1 MASKEN
7 GRTETDSERVGDIRR
22 ASFVGIIGNALLS
35 AAKIGAGIA
44 GGSYAL
50 ISDGIDSATDIIT
63 SIVTLYTARIIV
75 QPPDENHPYGHGRAE
90 TLATKVLSFIIF
102 FAGTQL
108 AYSAVK
114 ELFSGTERMVPDRMV
129 IYFVLL
135 SIFGKLFLA
144 FYKYRIGKK
153 ADSPMLIADAKNMR
167 NDVLIS
173 LSVLTGLVFTFV
185 LKLPVLDT
193 ITALLISLWI
203 MKSAFGIFLETSV
216 ELMDGLQDKTIYKK
230 VFDVT
235 CSVDGVRNPHK
246 TRIRKINTQY
256 VIDMAI
262 EVDGNLT
269 VKEGH
274 DKATEVRNC
283 IQKQLN
289 NIYDV
294 IIHVE
299 PIGNEEGSET
309 FGLSKQNFYGGE

>member
-1 MASKEN
+1 MNNDRIKEIRKASIAGIAGN
-7 GRTETDSERVGDIRR
+7 GI
-22 ASFVGIIGNALLS
+22 LS

-50 ISDGIDSATDIIT
+50 ISDGIDSATDIVT
-63 SIVTLYTARIIV
+63 SLVTLYTARISTR
-75 QPPDENHPYGHGRAE
+75 PPDENHPYGHGRAE

-102 FAGTQL
+102 FAGAQL
-108 AYSAVK
+108 AYSSLK
-114 ELFSGTERMVPDRMV
+114 ELVIGSGRRIPSTMV

-135 SIFGKLFLA
+135 SIAGKIILA
-144 FYKYRIGKK
+144 VYKYRVGRKV
-153 ADSPMLIADAKNMR
+153 DSPMLIADAKNMV

-173 LSVLTGLVFTFV
+173 FSVLTGLAFTFV

-193 ITALLISLWI
+193 ITALLVSLWI
-203 MKSAFGIFLETSV
+203 MKTAFGIFLETSI
-216 ELMDGLQDKTIYKK
+216 ELMDGLQDKSIYRK
-230 VFDVT
+230 VFDAT
-235 CSVDGVRNPHK
+235 CSVEGVRNPHK

-256 VIDMAI
+256 IVDMAI

-274 DKATEVRNC
+274 DKATEVRHC
-283 IQKQLN
+283 IQNQLD

-299 PIGNEEGSET
+299 PIGNEEKSET
-309 FGLSKQNFYGGE
+309 FGLSKKNFSEGE